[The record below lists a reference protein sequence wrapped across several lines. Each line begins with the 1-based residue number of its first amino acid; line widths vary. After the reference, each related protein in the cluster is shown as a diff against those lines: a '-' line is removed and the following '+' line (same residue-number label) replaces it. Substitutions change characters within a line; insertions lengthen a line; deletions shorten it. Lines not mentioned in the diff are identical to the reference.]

1 MTLTDHLPI
10 LVVLVPMVMAPL
22 VAVLPAGGRW
32 PWALATASSAA
43 AFLLAVLLAGRVA
56 DQGTLHYVLG
66 GWPVPFGIGLAVGPI
81 SALMLLVITGAS
93 LAALLWGPSSMDR
106 EVGPEHQPLLYA
118 SWLLA
123 LCGLVGITVTNDA
136 FNVFVF
142 MEISSLASY
151 VLVAAGPRR
160 QALTA
165 SFKYLVTG
173 TVGATF
179 YLIGVGYLYMM
190 TGTLN
195 MSDMAARLADVG
207 STPPVLMAGGFIL
220 LGLAFKAAL
229 FPMHAWMP
237 EAYRFAPTPVA
248 VFMAACSTKVAL
260 FVLIRFDFLVL
271 SPSLPDYTAVV
282 TAVLLPLSVGAMLV
296 GSAVAIFERDLKR
309 MLGYSSV
316 AQIGYILLAVSL
328 ASSAGLTAAML
339 HLFNHALIKG
349 ALFMAVGTL
358 LLRTGSVRL
367 DDLAGIGRTMPL
379 TTLAL
384 CLAGVS
390 LIGVPLT
397 AGFVSKWYLI
407 QAVLAQGSLGI
418 WLLLPILAS
427 SLMAV
432 VYVWKIV
439 EVAYFQAPA
448 PAAAAAAQRPR
459 GELEAP
465 LGMLILL
472 GLLVAANFVFGLDSS
487 LPLGLA
493 EAEAGAMLRGRP

>member
-1 MTLTDHLPI
+1 MAT
-10 LVVLVPMVMAPL
+10 APL
-22 VAVLPAGGRW
+22 LAALPSRGRL
-32 PWALATASSAA
+32 PWAAATLASAV
-43 AFLLAVLLAGRVA
+43 AFALAVMIAAQVSAQGPLL
-56 DQGTLHYVLG
+56 YELG
-66 GWPVPFGIGLAVGPI
+66 GWPVPFGIGLAVGPL

-93 LAALLWGPSSMDR
+93 LAALLWGAASMDS
-106 EVGPEHQPLLYA
+106 EVGAEHQSLLYA
-118 SWLLA
+118 CWLLA
-123 LCGLVGITVTNDA
+123 LTGLVGITVTNDA

-165 SFKYLVTG
+165 AFKYLVTG

-195 MSDMAARLADVG
+195 MTDLAERLGPVAT
-207 STPPVLMAGGFIL
+207 TPPVLMAGGFIL

-248 VFMAACSTKVAL
+248 VFMAACSTKVAM

-271 SPSLPDYTAVV
+271 TPKLPGYQDVIA
-282 TAVLLPLSVGAMLV
+282 AVLLPLSVAAMLV
-296 GSAVAIFERDLKR
+296 GSAVALFERDLKR
-309 MLGYSSV
+309 LLGYSSV

-358 LLRTGSVRL
+358 VLRTGSARL
-367 DDLAGIGRTMPL
+367 EDLAGIGKTMPL

-397 AGFVSKWYLI
+397 AGFVSKWALI
-407 QAVLAQGSLGI
+407 SAVLEQGTLG
-418 WLLLPILAS
+418 LLLLAAILVS

-432 VYVWKIV
+432 AYVWKIV
-439 EVAYFQAPA
+439 EAAYFQAPS
-448 PAAAAAAQRPR
+448 AAATGRAGHR
-459 GELEAP
+459 EAP
-465 LGMLILL
+465 LGMLVVLW
-472 GLLVAANFVFGLDSS
+472 LLVAANFWFGLDSS

-493 EAEAGAMLRGRP
+493 QAELGSLLRGVAP